1 MSKQNIEI
9 KAKLRVSIEEF
20 ENLVQ
25 EYTRKDKPDEVIIQH
40 DTFFKCSFGRLK
52 LRIFHDGIGELISYK
67 RDNINGPKISIYSL
81 YPTQNP
87 MELKKVLSESLEI
100 LGEVVKKR
108 LLYMHNSTRIHIDEV
123 KGLKFPCM
131 ELEVT
136 NLQSSEEGIKI
147 CSEIKKELNI
157 QDEDLLEVSYFDLL
171 LETH

>member
-9 KAKLRVSIEEF
+9 KAKLKVSIEEF

-25 EYTRKDKPDEVIIQH
+25 EYTGKDKPDEVILQS
-40 DTFFKCSFGRLK
+40 DTFFKCNSGRLK
-52 LRIFHDGIGELISYK
+52 LRVFHNGTGELISYK
-67 RDNINGPKISIYSL
+67 RNDISGPKSSIYCL
-81 YPTQNP
+81 YPTDSP
-87 MELKKVLSESLEI
+87 EELKKVLSEGLEI

-123 KGLKFPCM
+123 KGLKFPYM

-136 NLQSSEEGIKI
+136 NLRSSEEGIKI

-171 LETH
+171 SAT